1 MRYTSIMAI
10 VASMTVVVAAP
21 SLASAAGSRVAA
33 VLDAADARLRAQTDI
48 WFKDGD
54 FPKVVQLLRLRANSD
69 KADYDTWTDLGWMLE
84 NIERKDEALALYV
97 TYRIANPQDPDGA
110 FPEAN
115 YYYKLKLYAKVP
127 PLIEPTLDKGPH
139 GNSWRILA
147 HSYERMGLLSDSKR
161 VWERYIGGHPEDEAA
176 KANLRRV
183 IGKLTPP

>member
-1 MRYTSIMAI
+1 MRYTPFVAI
-10 VASMTVVVAAP
+10 
-21 SLASAAGSRVAA
+21 LASLTAFMATPHSAAAEESRVAA
-33 VLDAADARLRAQTDI
+33 VLEAADARLRAQSDI

-54 FPKVVQLLRLRANSD
+54 FPKVVQLLRVRANSD

-97 TYRIANPQDPDGA
+97 SYRRANPQDPDGA

-115 YYYKLKLYAKVP
+115 YYFKLKLYAKVP
-127 PLIEPTLDKGPH
+127 PLIEPTLDRGPH

-147 HSYERMGLLSDSKR
+147 HSYERMGLLTDSRR
-161 VWERYIGGHPEDEAA
+161 VWERYIGGHPEDETA